1 MQGDNQ
7 VEYIISMLIKELNHV
22 YNMLIAQLNSSSML
36 LITPSKQAC
45 YYLCKESAK
54 KTRQLKGK
62 EAYLKEDY

>member
-1 MQGDNQ
+1 
-7 VEYIISMLIKELNHV
+7 
-22 YNMLIAQLNSSSML
+22 MLIAQLNSSSML

-62 EAYLKEDY
+62 EAYLREDY